1 MKLFRIMIATLVALS
16 LLLSPVASLAQA
28 PTESVQFV
36 TPTVDGI
43 IEAEYGSPIATDSS
57 GDGNGNAVM
66 DLLDFYA
73 AEDEE
78 NVYLA
83 FTINAD
89 LATTNWGKYVI
100 YIDTT
105 NDANGA
111 ATDAWGRNVLVNDPH
126 KPEFGIYTWV
136 DSVPYGVNATQFW
149 AFANGSWSQVGSV
162 PEAALGT
169 GTTSALEFRISKT
182 ALGNPSD
189 LYMEVWATG
198 GGNSDNAQDTINN
211 PARLERH

>member
-1 MKLFRIMIATLVALS
+1 MKKFRILIATFVALS
-16 LLLSPVASLAQA
+16 LLLSPAASLAQA

-36 TPTVDGI
+36 TPIVDGVI
-43 IEAEYGSPIATDSS
+43 DAEYGAPIASDTV

-83 FTINAD
+83 FTINED
-89 LATTNWGKYVI
+89 LAVTNWGKYVI

-111 ATDAWGRNVLVNDPH
+111 TTDAWGRNVLVNDPH
-126 KPEFGIYTWV
+126 KPEFGIYTWT
-136 DSVPYGVNATQFW
+136 DNQPYDASATSFGHLPMTAGLTWVLFPKQPWHRNHF
-149 AFANGSWSQVGSV
+149 
-162 PEAALGT
+162 
-169 GTTSALEFRISKT
+169 ALEFRISKT

-198 GGNSDNAQDTINN
+198 GGNTTRSGHDHRSCQ
-211 PARLERH
+211 